1 MQKITIQGKTATLLP
16 GKNPGA
22 PVLYLN
28 TFSEEEQKV
37 GVELQKAR
45 LPDFSLVTISNLH
58 WSHDMVPWDAPPLF
72 RQAEPCTGG
81 ADAYL
86 QLLTEEF
93 LPRIEHELPGVPC
106 WRGLV
111 GYSLAGLFAVYA
123 LYRTELFS
131 RVASVSGSLW
141 FPGIQEYIFSHEM
154 KGTPDRLYFSVGDK
168 EHKTR
173 HPLLQKVEENT
184 RAIQAYYQNQGICT
198 VFQQNAGNHYQHAAQ
213 RTVAAIAWLLE
224 S

>member
-1 MQKITIQGKTATLLP
+1 MQSITIQGKTAVIFPSETS
-16 GKNPGA
+16 GA

-28 TFSEEEQKV
+28 TFAEEAQQIASEV
-37 GVELQKAR
+37 QKAH
-45 LPDFSLVTISNLH
+45 LPDFSLVTIQGLH
-58 WSHDMVPWDAPPLF
+58 WNHDMAPWDTPPLS

-93 LPRIEHELPGVPC
+93 LPRIEDELPGIPC

-141 FPGIQEYIFSHEM
+141 FPGIREYIFSHGM

-198 VFQQNAGNHYQHAAQ
+198 VFQRNQGNHSQHAVQ